1 VRTHCDL
8 TRACDRSHIAFSVS
22 GLERALAPL
31 ERDGVKV
38 LQRPQPTAG
47 GQLQSAFIAA
57 PDGVELELVEAAT
70 PN

>member
-1 VRTHCDL
+1 MVATGRVGIGIL
-8 TRACDRSHIAFSVS
+8 AC
-22 GLERALAPL
+22 LAWFGVTYAPTA
-31 ERDGVKV
+31 GAHVKV

-47 GQLQSAFIAA
+47 AQLQSAFIAA